1 MKITQNTLLPLS
13 LVIALGYVIF
23 AIGNSYSQI
32 TVNKNDISE
41 VDDDI
46 KAALKTLRNI
56 ELRLMKI
63 ETSIKLMAK

>member
-41 VDDDI
+41 VDTDI
-46 KAALKTLRNI
+46 KEALKTLRNI